1 MSSVALSNTDL
12 ILAALLLA
20 INGGISV
27 AFGLRL
33 ELNLLLATV
42 RMAVQVAAIGFVLK
56 FVFAQ
61 SSPLWTAAVA
71 MLMLLLAG
79 YELMARQERRFKGW
93 WTYGLGNATLL
104 FRKRLGHA
112 LRCYRRD
119 CATPMVR
126 AALSAAHPRHGA
138 RQHTDQRKPGA
149 ANLGRGDRA

>member
-42 RMAVQVAAIGFVLK
+42 RMVVQVAAIGFVLK

-71 MLMLLLAG
+71 VLMLLLAG

-104 FRKRLGHA
+104 FASGLA
-112 LRCYRRD
+112 ML
-119 CATPMVR
+119 
-126 AALSAAHPRHGA
+126 
-138 RQHTDQRKPGA
+138 
-149 ANLGRGDRA
+149 